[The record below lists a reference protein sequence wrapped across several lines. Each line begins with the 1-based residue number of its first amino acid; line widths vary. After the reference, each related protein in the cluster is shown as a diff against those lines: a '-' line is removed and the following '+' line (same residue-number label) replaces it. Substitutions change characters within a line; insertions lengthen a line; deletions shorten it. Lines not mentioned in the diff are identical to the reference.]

1 MRTLLLAS
9 ACILVISG
17 PALDQCVLQRLVD
30 SGRGDDIDAAR
41 YGIKPTTFEK
51 IDIHVHIPEGATP
64 KDGPSAGVAMCT
76 SIISVLTGI
85 AVRSSVAM
93 TGEIT
98 LRGRVLPIDGL
109 KEKLLAALRGGIK
122 TVIIPK
128 ENERN
133 LSEIP
138 NDVRRGINI
147 ITAATVD
154 EALQYALVEQPE
166 PIDWPEKEAVE
177 AISSGSAD
185 KEIKGVVT
193 H

>member
-1 MRTLLLAS
+1 
-9 ACILVISG
+9 
-17 PALDQCVLQRLVD
+17 
-30 SGRGDDIDAAR
+30 
-41 YGIKPTTFEK
+41 
-51 IDIHVHIPEGATP
+51 ATP
-64 KDGPSAGVAMCT
+64 KEGPSAGVAMCT

-98 LRGRVLPIDGL
+98 LRGRALPIDGL
-109 KEKLLAALRGGIK
+109 KEKLLAALRGGIT

-138 NDVRRGINI
+138 NDVRRGIEI

-166 PIDWPEKEAVE
+166 PIDWPEKAAVE
-177 AISSGSAD
+177 AISSGSAV